1 MTDALPVLKIVIAST
16 RPGRAGEPVGD
27 WIEQLARDH
36 GGFAVEVLDLAAID
50 LPFVDEPRH
59 PFLQQYEHDHTRAWS
74 ALVDDADA
82 FVFVTPEYNYGFCA
96 PLKNALDFL
105 FFEWQYKPV
114 GIVSYGGVSGGTR
127 GVQMLKQVL
136 DGLKLSPVFD
146 NVYIPF
152 VQELVADGRLNA
164 GAIHEAAAGKMLDE
178 LVRMEDALRGLRTD
192 RRAVAAG

>member
-1 MTDALPVLKIVIAST
+1 MPDGKPILKIVIAST
-16 RPGRAGEPVGD
+16 RPGRAGAPVGD
-27 WIEQLARDH
+27 WIERLARDH
-36 GGFAVEVLDLAAID
+36 GGFAVEVLDLADIA
-50 LPFVDEPRH
+50 LPFVDERHH

-74 ALVDDADA
+74 ALVDEADA

-164 GAIHEAAAGKMLDE
+164 GAIHAAAAEKMLDE
-178 LVRMEDALRGLRTD
+178 LVRMEDALRNLRSD

>member
-1 MTDALPVLKIVIAST
+1 MSDALPVLKIVIAST
-16 RPGRAGEPVGD
+16 RPGRAGAPVGA
-27 WIEQLARDH
+27 WVQQIARDH
-36 GGFAVEVLDLAAID
+36 GGFAVEVLDLAAIG
-50 LPFVDEPRH
+50 LPFVDEPSH
-59 PFLQQYEHDHTRAWS
+59 PFLRNYEHEHTRAWS
-74 ALVDDADA
+74 AQVDAADA

-127 GVQMLKQVL
+127 GAQMLKQVL

-164 GAIHEAAAGKMLDE
+164 GPIHEQAAEKMLDE
-178 LVRMEDALRGLRTD
+178 LARMEEALRGLRSD